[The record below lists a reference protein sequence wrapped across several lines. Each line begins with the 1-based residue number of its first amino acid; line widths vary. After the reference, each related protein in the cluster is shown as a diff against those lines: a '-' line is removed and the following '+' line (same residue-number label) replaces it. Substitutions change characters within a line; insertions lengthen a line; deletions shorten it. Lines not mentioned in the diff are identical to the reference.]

1 MQRKQSIAPWAGLSR
16 KKLGK
21 QQSHTERLRKEDA
34 ERRLPLRYAQT
45 MESRR
50 SGVVCKCYLANS
62 KARLGNE
69 TSHEHLKLQGYCG
82 GGRMVAPSFPLLT
95 VDSPT
100 SGCRA
105 YQKPG
110 QCERI

>member
-45 MESRR
+45 MGESTGAWARGKNGAGGDLRR
-50 SGVVCKCYLANS
+50 
-62 KARLGNE
+62 
-69 TSHEHLKLQGYCG
+69 G
-82 GGRMVAPSFPLLT
+82 GGTEVQSRSVPGRPSLQVLAVPYSPSA
-95 VDSPT
+95 DSVT
-100 SGCRA
+100 HLVLRGGH
-105 YQKPG
+105 Q
-110 QCERI
+110 

>member
-45 MESRR
+45 MESPP
-50 SGVVCKCYLANS
+50 G
-62 KARLGNE
+62 LGQE
-69 TSHEHLKLQGYCG
+69 
-82 GGRMVAPSFPLLT
+82 GRMGLGVICAEVVEQRRRAGQSPGDPPCKYWPSPS
-95 VDSPT
+95 VDSVKHLVLRGGPPVVFW
-100 SGCRA
+100 GCHNR
-105 YQKPG
+105 
-110 QCERI
+110 